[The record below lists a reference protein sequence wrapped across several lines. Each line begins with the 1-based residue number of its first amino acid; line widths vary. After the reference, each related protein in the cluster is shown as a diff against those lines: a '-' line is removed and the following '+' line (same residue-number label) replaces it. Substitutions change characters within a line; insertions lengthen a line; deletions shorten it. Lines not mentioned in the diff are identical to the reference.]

1 MIALLL
7 QNATENLTAAEGRL
21 ELWGELSLSDPLFLV
36 LLPLA
41 WLALWYGRG
50 RRGRARGRVPAVP
63 VQPGRLSLAQRLGF
77 VPFVLQG
84 LALSLVVLALARPL
98 RGDVRM
104 TSVSEGVDIAVV
116 IDRSSSMTLQ
126 DLDFEG
132 RVDRGRS
139 RLEVV
144 QEVVADF
151 ATRRMTD
158 REGNADR
165 VAVFSFARY
174 PQILCPFTLD
184 ADAVRGFV
192 DSIEPA
198 NGNTPEDGTAI
209 GMALAKAVAV
219 LRETDAKSKIIVLL
233 SDGEETV
240 HAIEPLETAPM
251 AAEEGIKVY
260 TVYAAR
266 YVQTGFGFR
275 DADRMQADELQEIA
289 AQTGGRFFRAKDQ
302 KGLED
307 AYATIEELERTPREE
322 ERSID
327 QYDLY
332 PKLLAYGLACYALAW
347 LLGSTL
353 LRRMT

>member
-1 MIALLL
+1 VIALLL
-7 QNATENLTAAEGRL
+7 QNAGENLTAAEGRL
-21 ELWGELSLSDPLFLV
+21 ELWGELSLADPLFLIA
-36 LLPLA
+36 LPLA
-41 WLALWYGRG
+41 WLALWYGRS
-50 RRGRARGRVPAVP
+50 RRGRLRGRIPAVP
-63 VQPGRLSLAQRLGF
+63 ARLGATSLAQRLGF
-77 VPFVLQG
+77 VPVLLQG

-98 RGDVRM
+98 RGDVRT

-126 DLDFEG
+126 DLDYEG
-132 RVDRGRS
+132 RVDRGRT

-144 QEVVADF
+144 QQVVADF

-198 NGNTPEDGTAI
+198 TGNTPEDGTAI

-219 LRETDAKSKIIVLL
+219 LRETDAESKIIVLL

-251 AAEEGIKVY
+251 AAEEGIRIY

-266 YVQTGFGFR
+266 YVQTGRGFR
-275 DADRMQADELQEIA
+275 DADRVQAEALQQIA
-289 AQTGGRFFRAKDQ
+289 AQSGGRFFRAKDQ
-302 KGLED
+302 QGLED

-332 PKLLAYGLACYALAW
+332 PRLLMLGLLSYALAW
-347 LLGSTL
+347 LLSSTV
-353 LRRMT
+353 LRRMG